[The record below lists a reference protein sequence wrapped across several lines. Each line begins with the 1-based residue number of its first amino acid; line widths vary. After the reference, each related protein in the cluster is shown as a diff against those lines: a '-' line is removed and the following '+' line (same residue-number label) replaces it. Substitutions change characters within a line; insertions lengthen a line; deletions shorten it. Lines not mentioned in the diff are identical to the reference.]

1 MEVWA
6 KLKNQTDFWLDHFS
20 MRGICQLHLEG
31 EHKLSTLTFLC
42 LEAISYA
49 RVLQNL
55 KISCLVLKFIQ
66 IEEI

>member
-1 MEVWA
+1 MKKIPHA
-6 KLKNQTDFWLDHFS
+6 KQVAKFLPLKCGFRL
-20 MRGICQLHLEG
+20 QLVLVEG
-31 EHKLSTLTFLC
+31 EHKLSTLTFLG

-66 IEEI
+66 IEEIL

>member
-1 MEVWA
+1 MSSVPC
-6 KLKNQTDFWLDHFS
+6 KNVISKFWFFKV
-20 MRGICQLHLEG
+20 EG
-31 EHKLSTLTFLC
+31 EHKLSTLAFLG

-55 KISCLVLKFIQ
+55 KISWLGLKFIQ

>member
-1 MEVWA
+1 MHLMQE
-6 KLKNQTDFWLDHFS
+6 LDV
-20 MRGICQLHLEG
+20 EG
-31 EHKLSTLTFLC
+31 EHKLSTLTFLG

>member
-1 MEVWA
+1 MHVC
-6 KLKNQTDFWLDHFS
+6 
-20 MRGICQLHLEG
+20 MYVVVEG
-31 EHKLSTLTFLC
+31 EHKLSTLTFLG